1 MISGAMLC
9 MDRPCIQFENT
20 AYWGRIRMHASG
32 RGLDLTNQK
41 TLWEN
46 ENLPQKRNRY
56 GAWWFCC
63 IPLETV
69 KKNGYPL
76 PVFIKGDDIEY
87 GLRSRCN
94 FITMN
99 GIGVWHETFIKKQNV
114 VMEFFNDRNMLIIN
128 HYAEGCNRWTFLL
141 AVFGRFGRRILRG
154 NTEGIRRL
162 ELAIRDHGSGLEGIT
177 AVPSDEKFRQ
187 VQNYHGRKNILLSL
201 GITFLNG
208 MHQFL
213 FYGTIDKTYKEFREK
228 KLRDQAFWRKFLGI
242 E

>member
-1 MISGAMLC
+1 M
-9 MDRPCIQFENT
+9 
-20 AYWGRIRMHASG
+20 
-32 RGLDLTNQK
+32 
-41 TLWEN
+41 
-46 ENLPQKRNRY
+46 
-56 GAWWFCC
+56 
-63 IPLETV
+63 
-69 KKNGYPL
+69 
-76 PVFIKGDDIEY
+76 
-87 GLRSRCN
+87 
-94 FITMN
+94 
-99 GIGVWHETFIKKQNV
+99 WHETFIKKQNV

-128 HYAEGCNRWTFLL
+128 HYAEGCNRWTFLF

-201 GITFLNG
+201 GITFLKG

-213 FYGTIDKTYKEFREK
+213 FYDTIDKTYKEFREK